1 MIRYK
6 GALIQVGKI
15 MVKKDKTSK
24 KLKLLRQREKYIEYQ
39 NRRKEKLN
47 KLGDKTVTI
56 RLDKTYYD
64 QLLELC
70 EILGYRRP
78 KKGKYNLIET
88 YTGVMKYLLRVSN
101 SVTAYRPKT
110 ECSQKLLHLHQLV
123 SHLKHELN
131 LSDEEILNE
140 LENKGVHIP
149 LSPLDNAV
157 KKVTYD
163 ELRPLDNNVIRRDK
177 FEFVEV
183 LLCEEKVVEQM
194 IEIDKKTPH
203 FSS

>member
-1 MIRYK
+1 
-6 GALIQVGKI
+6 

-39 NRRKEKLN
+39 NRRKEKLDR
-47 KLGDKTVTI
+47 LGDKKVSI
-56 RLDKTYYD
+56 RLDKNHYD
-64 QLLELC
+64 QLLDLC

-78 KKGKYNLIET
+78 EVGKYNLIET
-88 YTGVMKYLLRVSN
+88 YTGVMKYLMRVSN
-101 SVTAYRPKT
+101 DVTAYRPKT
-110 ECSQKLLHLHQLV
+110 ERSQKLLHLHQLV

-140 LENKGVHIP
+140 LENKGIHIP
-149 LSPLDNAV
+149 LSPLENTV

-177 FEFVEV
+177 FEFVED

-194 IEIDKKTPH
+194 IEIDKKTHH